1 MTDQI
6 TMPWGVVEEPV
17 SSRDPLD
24 RDYTPYPVALA
35 IVRHLR
41 DAGLV
46 PWSEEAAVI
55 EPSVGEGAFVWAL
68 RRLGFPG
75 YIAAVDADPDAPYP
89 RGADIFIKGSA
100 AGDFLGP
107 TWAAAEPYFDAALG
121 NTPYSRPT
129 GRLNSKGEP
138 IVEEIASAHILRA
151 MALVKPGGV
160 GCFVQTSGWWAAGQ
174 CPRRQ
179 ELRDVYGEV
188 DVLALRPRPSFRGD
202 PLTGAGP
209 TDGRNYVALCWRKGA
224 TPRDEGAF
232 KTLNWRDEVLAV
244 LED

>member
-46 PWSEEAAVI
+46 PWSEEAWVL
-55 EPSVGEGAFVWAL
+55 EPSAGGGAFVWAL
-68 RRLGFPG
+68 RRLHYPG
-75 YIAAVDADPDAPYP
+75 RIWAVELDGVERP
-89 RGADIFIKGSA
+89 RSTNGWSR
-100 AGDFLGP
+100 GDFLD
-107 TWAAAEPYFDAALG
+107 FDAELRFDVALG

-129 GRLNSKGEP
+129 GRLNGKGEP

-209 TDGRNYVALCWRKGA
+209 TDGRDYVALCWRKGA